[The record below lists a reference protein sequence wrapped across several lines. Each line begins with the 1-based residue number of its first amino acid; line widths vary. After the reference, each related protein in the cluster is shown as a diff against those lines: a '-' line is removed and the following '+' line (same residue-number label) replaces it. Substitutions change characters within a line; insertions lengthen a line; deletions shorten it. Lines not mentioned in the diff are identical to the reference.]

1 MKAIILG
8 IIALIAF
15 STAGYSKSCFNNLN
29 QLTEKMLD
37 NQAELYLRGESR
49 NDYCEVTITK
59 SANDNIEFVIRS
71 EHFVNEF
78 NLNPE
83 LEMNEKDCKVS
94 AQKLEAKAEY
104 NTKDENIRLQMERQ
118 KDQSIQIEV
127 TQRPAKFSQS
137 IGQTKR
143 AICKIRL

>member
-1 MKAIILG
+1 MKAIILA

-29 QLTEKMLD
+29 QLTDKMLD

-59 SANDNIEFVIRS
+59 SANNHIEFVVKS
-71 EHFVNEF
+71 ENAVNEF
-78 NLNPE
+78 TLNPD

-104 NTKDENIRLQMERQ
+104 NVQDENFRFQMEKL

-137 IGQTKR
+137 IGQTRR